1 MIMTK
6 YRAIKFSTL
15 LAACVIAFPAASWA
29 GPGHDHGE
37 AATAVA
43 GDGPRRMATGEVFLP
58 KPAQRQLK
66 VRTSPALIEQHAKV
80 IELNGKVALDPQ
92 TGGIVQTTLG
102 GSFVPPGQGVPQ
114 LGQQVKKGQVL
125 GFIQTPQ
132 AALEKSS
139 QQAQLAQLRSE
150 LTLTEKRLERLLQL
164 ADTVPKKE
172 IDAAQAQVQ
181 SLKGQVAAL
190 AGGIASRETLRAPS
204 TGIVASS
211 MAISGK
217 VFSEGDVLFEIVDP
231 AVVRV
236 EASWYESGVVP
247 DFQSARVQAG
257 EKGVKLKYLGAASSV
272 KDQAL
277 TLAFEARG
285 LQNTSFPTGQL
296 LKVYAEQVEKI
307 EGIAVVSSA
316 LVKNAANQT
325 AVWVKVKPET
335 FEPRVVTIE
344 PLDGQRVLI
353 TSGLKPFDR
362 VVVQAASLI
371 NQIR

>member
-1 MIMTK
+1 MINK
-6 YRAIKFSTL
+6 NFALSVLVFGLFSPFN
-15 LAACVIAFPAASWA
+15 IYA
-29 GPGHDHGE
+29 GPGHDHGDE
-37 AATAVA
+37 AVEQTL
-43 GDGPRRMATGEVFLP
+43 GDGPKRQATGEVFLP
-58 KPAQRQLK
+58 KPAQRQLGI
-66 VRTSPALIEQHAKV
+66 RTLKTEIKPQAKV

-257 EKGVKLKYLGAASSV
+257 EKGVTLKYLGAASSV

-296 LKVYAEQVEKI
+296 LKVYAEQSGGVD
-307 EGIAVVSSA
+307 AVAVPSA
-316 LVKNAANQT
+316 AVVKNASNQT
-325 AVWVKVKPET
+325 IVWVKKEPEV
-335 FEPRVVTIE
+335 FEPMVVLTE
-344 PLDGQRVLI
+344 PLNGLEVLVRGGL
-353 TSGLKPFDR
+353 SGGER
-362 VVVQAASLI
+362 VVVQGATLI
-371 NQIR
+371 NQVR